1 MKTETGILLNKIKKL
16 NHLEKIAD
24 DAEMRYS
31 AFPENVEYEKAFDAA
46 YAAEYAAYMDVSS
59 YIVDMSNGAVD
70 FLTAKKLIKT
80 KRNEILLLLK

>member
-31 AFPENVEYEKAFDAA
+31 A
-46 YAAEYAAYMDVSS
+46 
-59 YIVDMSNGAVD
+59 
-70 FLTAKKLIKT
+70 
-80 KRNEILLLLK
+80 